1 MLSVGPVLTIDDA
14 IGLKVRA
21 LHERTTH
28 RDFIDVHAATNAGYT
43 RGDLERLGRRHTP
56 DFSLTDLA
64 DRLSGAADVYD
75 RGFAA
80 YGLDA
85 AATCERGRRPAR
97 SICDPIWRPSP
108 ARCNGLASRIGT
120 PTSTNSP

>member
-1 MLSVGPVLTIDDA
+1 LAIDDA

-28 RDFIDVHAATNAGYT
+28 RDFIDVRAATNAGYS

-56 DFSLTDLA
+56 DFSLTELA
-64 DRLSGAADVYD
+64 DRLSGAADLND

-85 AATCERGRRPAR
+85 DEIRDLRAWAAAWETDLR
-97 SICDPIWRPSP
+97 SRLEAEP
-108 ARCNGLASRIGT
+108 GT
-120 PTSTNSP
+120 AHLPGEPDWDA